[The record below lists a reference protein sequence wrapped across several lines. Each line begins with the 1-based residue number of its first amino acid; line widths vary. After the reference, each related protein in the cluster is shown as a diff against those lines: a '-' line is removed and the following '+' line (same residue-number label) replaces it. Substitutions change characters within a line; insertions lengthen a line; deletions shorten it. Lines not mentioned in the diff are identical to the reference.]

1 MGDTLIDRLSAPDG
15 LQGAAATLRD
25 WAMQTVF
32 VPATAIQLGV
42 VVAVLAFAMLVS
54 RPLHNGLDRLSEHRL
69 FVGRPAVVLPVIA
82 DQATAILALLIA
94 WIAAEAA
101 ERAGWPSRVL
111 DIAVSL
117 LAAWVAIRIAAR
129 LIRNRA
135 AARAVA
141 TVAWTLA
148 ALDILGLLDPTAELL
163 DGVALTLGDTRLSAL
178 TVVKGVILIV
188 ALVWAAVVA
197 SNLIERR
204 IDVSADLTPSV
215 KVLLG
220 KLVRIVL
227 LVVAVLAGVGG
238 VGIDLTA
245 LAVFTGALGFG
256 IGFGLQK
263 VVSNL
268 VSGLILLMDKSV
280 KPGDVIAVS
289 GTYGWVGSMSARYVS
304 LVTRD
309 GIEHLVPNEEL
320 ITTRVENWS
329 YSNELLRVS
338 VDYGV
343 SYNADPRK
351 AIAIGLEAA
360 SELDRVLKDPKP
372 VCMLKAFGDSSVDLQ
387 LRFWIGDPKNGISNV
402 KGQALL
408 LIWDKLHEQGI
419 EIPFPQR
426 DLHIRSAA
434 PIAVAAAEA
443 APGKKAE

>member
-1 MGDTLIDRLSAPDG
+1 
-15 LQGAAATLRD
+15 
-25 WAMQTVF
+25 
-32 VPATAIQLGV
+32 
-42 VVAVLAFAMLVS
+42 
-54 RPLHNGLDRLSEHRL
+54 
-69 FVGRPAVVLPVIA
+69 
-82 DQATAILALLIA
+82 
-94 WIAAEAA
+94 
-101 ERAGWPSRVL
+101 GWPSRVL

-117 LAAWVAIRIAAR
+117 LAAWVVIRIASR

-188 ALVWAAVVA
+188 VLVWAAVVA

-204 IDVSADLTPSV
+204 IDASADLTPSV

-227 LVVAVLAGVGG
+227 LVIAVLAGVGG
-238 VGIDLTA
+238 VGIDLTV

-289 GTYGWVGSMSARYVS
+289 GTYGWVDSMSARYVS

-360 SELDRVLKDPKP
+360 GETERALKDPKP
-372 VCMLKAFGDSSVDLQ
+372 VCMLRAFGESSVDLQ

-426 DLHIRSAA
+426 DLHIRSPE
-434 PIAVAAAEA
+434 PIAVATAEA